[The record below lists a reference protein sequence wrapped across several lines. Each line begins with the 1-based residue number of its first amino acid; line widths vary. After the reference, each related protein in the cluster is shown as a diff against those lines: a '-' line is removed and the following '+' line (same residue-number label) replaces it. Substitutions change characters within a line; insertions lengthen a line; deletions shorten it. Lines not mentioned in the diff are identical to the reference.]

1 MPETKLQDFIYTL
14 IMAFVMVYVMICYN
28 IAIHTGGLNNF
39 VFLEAFNGLIY
50 MWPIA
55 IILEFF
61 LIGKI
66 AHKLTFK
73 ALDPKKTPSIII
85 SYGIS
90 IVIVTFMCPIMSLV
104 ATILINKPSLDIFIS
119 SWLQSMVLSFPM
131 AMCFQLFYAGP
142 IVRFIF
148 NLLKNKLRNIRNK
161 INFISPLSLPPRF
174 PTSQIRYPLFSI
186 GLNSDSRYRTRVL
199 FILIKLYF
207 I

>member
-1 MPETKLQDFIYTL
+1 MVKLETQHLKDANEQHINSAVFILQERRLTMPETKFQDFIYTL
-14 IMAFVMVYVMICYN
+14 IMAFLMVYVMICYN
-28 IAIHTGGLNNF
+28 IAIHTGGLSNF
-39 VFLEAFNGLIY
+39 VFLEAFNELIY

-61 LIGKI
+61 FINKI

-73 ALDPKKTPSIII
+73 ALDPKKTPNIII

-90 IVIVTFMCPIMSLV
+90 IIIVTFMCPIMSLI
-104 ATILINKPSLDIFIS
+104 ATILINKPGLDLFIS

-148 NLLKNKLRNIRNK
+148 NLFKNKLSK
-161 INFISPLSLPPRF
+161 
-174 PTSQIRYPLFSI
+174 
-186 GLNSDSRYRTRVL
+186 
-199 FILIKLYF
+199 KA
-207 I
+207 

>member
-1 MPETKLQDFIYTL
+1 MVKLETKHLKDANEQHINSAVFILQERRLTMPENKLQDFIYTL
-14 IMAFVMVYVMICYN
+14 IMAFVMVYAMICYN

-39 VFLEAFNGLIY
+39 VFLEAFRELIY

-73 ALDPKKTPSIII
+73 SLDPKKTPSILI

-148 NLLKNKLRNIRNK
+148 KLFKNKLSKNDVNPI
-161 INFISPLSLPPRF
+161 
-174 PTSQIRYPLFSI
+174 
-186 GLNSDSRYRTRVL
+186 
-199 FILIKLYF
+199 
-207 I
+207 

>member
-1 MPETKLQDFIYTL
+1 MPETKFQDFIYTL

-28 IAIHTGGLNNF
+28 IAIHTGGLSNF
-39 VFLEAFNGLIY
+39 VFLEAFNELIY

-61 LIGKI
+61 FINKI

-73 ALDPKKTPSIII
+73 ALDPKKTPNIII
-85 SYGIS
+85 SYGIGIS
-90 IVIVTFMCPIMSLV
+90 IIIVTFMCPIMSLI
-104 ATILINKPSLDIFIS
+104 ATILINKPGLDIFIF

-148 NLLKNKLRNIRNK
+148 NLFKNKLSK
-161 INFISPLSLPPRF
+161 K
-174 PTSQIRYPLFSI
+174 T
-186 GLNSDSRYRTRVL
+186 
-199 FILIKLYF
+199 
-207 I
+207 

>member
-1 MPETKLQDFIYTL
+1 MPETKFQDFVYTL
-14 IMAFVMVYVMICYN
+14 IMAFLMVYVMVCYN
-28 IAIHTGGLNNF
+28 ISIHTGGLSNF
-39 VFLEAFNGLIY
+39 VFIEAFKELPF
-50 MWPIA
+50 MWIVA

-73 ALDPKKTPSIII
+73 VLDPKKTPSIII

-90 IVIVTFMCPIMSLV
+90 IVIVSFMCPIMSLI
-104 ATILINKPSLDIFIS
+104 ATIFINKPSLDIFIS

-148 NLLKNKLRNIRNK
+148 NLFKNKLSK
-161 INFISPLSLPPRF
+161 
-174 PTSQIRYPLFSI
+174 
-186 GLNSDSRYRTRVL
+186 
-199 FILIKLYF
+199 KA
-207 I
+207 

>member
-1 MPETKLQDFIYTL
+1 MPETKFQDFIYTL
-14 IMAFVMVYVMICYN
+14 IMAFVMVYVMVCYN
-28 IAIHTGGLNNF
+28 ISIHTGGLNNF
-39 VFLEAFNGLIY
+39 VFIEAFKELPF
-50 MWPIA
+50 MWIVA

-73 ALDPKKTPSIII
+73 VLDPKKTPSIII

-90 IVIVTFMCPIMSLV
+90 IVIFTFMCPIMSLI
-104 ATILINKPSLDIFIS
+104 ATIFINKPSLDIFIS

-148 NLLKNKLRNIRNK
+148 NLFKNKLSK
-161 INFISPLSLPPRF
+161 
-174 PTSQIRYPLFSI
+174 
-186 GLNSDSRYRTRVL
+186 
-199 FILIKLYF
+199 KA
-207 I
+207 